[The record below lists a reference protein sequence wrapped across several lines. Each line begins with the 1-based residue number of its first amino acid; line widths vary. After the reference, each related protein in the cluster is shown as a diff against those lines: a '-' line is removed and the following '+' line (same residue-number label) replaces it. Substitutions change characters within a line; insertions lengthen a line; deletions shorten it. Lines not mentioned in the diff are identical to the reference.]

1 MKKLKGIVNITVQ
14 QVCALAA
21 LTVKNLGLKAKI
33 PSAEPIWNGFLRVTV
48 KVLNSYSLI
57 KYEPHLP
64 RCGYLQQ
71 PCTYNVLGCEPLY
84 TAKIQA
90 R

>member
-1 MKKLKGIVNITVQ
+1 MTVQ

-21 LTVKNLGLKAKI
+21 LTVKNLGWKAKI
-33 PSAEPIWNGFLRVTV
+33 PSAGPIWNGFLRVTV
-48 KVLNSYSLI
+48 KVLNRHSLI

-71 PCTYNVLGCEPLY
+71 PCAYNVPGCEPLC
-84 TAKIQA
+84 TVKIQA